1 MYTYYISVGSNIG
14 DRRQFIDGAYDSLSY
29 ILRFIGLL
37 VPPLW
42 RQNLG
47 AIQNK
52 MCF

>member
-14 DRRQFIDGAYDSLSY
+14 IAVSLLWAHMIRFQY
-29 ILRFIGLL
+29 ILKFIGLL

-47 AIQNK
+47 AI
-52 MCF
+52 